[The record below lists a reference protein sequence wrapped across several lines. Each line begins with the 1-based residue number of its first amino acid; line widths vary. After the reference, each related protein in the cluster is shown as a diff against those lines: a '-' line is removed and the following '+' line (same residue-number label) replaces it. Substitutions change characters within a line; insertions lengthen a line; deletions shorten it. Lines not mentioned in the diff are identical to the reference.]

1 MKTNNPA
8 TLNSARTLEVEVF
21 LAKAHYFIL
30 FYRQKRC
37 SIPAVIKK
45 VQKRFISDITIDE
58 LDAYCL
64 DKYNKLFKEQYP
76 YPFGKYHVLSIMKHP
91 DDLFI
96 SMCQNVTIDG
106 LCFKYSCTRKDLEE
120 FAIYHYGESL
130 QNIYERSQKVVYSNL
145 QARLYAFACSSDASP
160 RYMDLIL
167 NQMRESMSKS
177 SQENQTLQIE
187 IIRKTTDH

>member
-1 MKTNNPA
+1 
-8 TLNSARTLEVEVF
+8 
-21 LAKAHYFIL
+21 
-30 FYRQKRC
+30 
-37 SIPAVIKK
+37 
-45 VQKRFISDITIDE
+45 
-58 LDAYCL
+58 
-64 DKYNKLFKEQYP
+64 
-76 YPFGKYHVLSIMKHP
+76 MKHP

-160 RYMDLIL
+160 PLYGFNL
-167 NQMRESMSKS
+167 ESDAGIYE
-177 SQENQTLQIE
+177 QVLA
-187 IIRKTTDH
+187 RKPNLTN